1 METQG
6 KGLPVK
12 GAQGDAEPTFS
23 HTKQLWALVT

>member
-1 METQG
+1 METQD

-12 GAQGDAEPTFS
+12 GARGDAGETFL